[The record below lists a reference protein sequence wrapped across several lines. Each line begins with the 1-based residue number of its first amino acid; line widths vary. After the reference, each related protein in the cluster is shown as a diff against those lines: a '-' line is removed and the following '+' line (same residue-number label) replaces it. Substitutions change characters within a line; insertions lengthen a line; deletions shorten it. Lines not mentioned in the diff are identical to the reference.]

1 MRDPDLVQRAEAAAA
16 ELERAWYCW
25 RATHGLVT
33 DPMPTVSS
41 YVGYSLE
48 EPWGQPRV
56 VFGIAAEDAEQLAG
70 LLVRHDSP
78 AGSAR
83 ASVAAG
89 QAGREPQARR
99 GDRAG
104 QAYGGRAP
112 ARVLVPPQA
121 SSAVLA
127 WGEESAARAYRDVVD
142 DDDGPVFREI
152 TAVRRRAI
160 EEPDVVSDR
169 PASEELATALPDVA
183 VRDVAEREVAVRDV
197 AVREVAV
204 RDVAERDVAERDVAE
219 RDVAERDVA
228 VPDVAVP
235 DVDRAGSWA
244 MAASAARAETE
255 ARIRASQRS
264 AVSTAG
270 HQAQH
275 ADTGSADTGGADTG
289 GADTGSADAA
299 SATDSVRSDGVPPAE
314 SGGVEPTLVTGFSR
328 LDEAA
333 QVRFHAGPDLT
344 LAWDEPEFS
353 DDRRADAD
361 ATSHRAAGAE
371 HLAGADPDAD
381 HLASD
386 RPDAERGA
394 HARRGRL
401 TRGHAMSKLSK
412 VKRPGAVPGL

>member
-70 LLVRHDSP
+70 LLVRHDSS

-169 PASEELATALPDVA
+169 PGSEELATALPDVA
-183 VRDVAEREVAVRDV
+183 VRDVAERDVAVRDV
-197 AVREVAV
+197 AVRDVAV
-204 RDVAERDVAERDVAE
+204 
-219 RDVAERDVA
+219 RDVA

-275 ADTGSADTGGADTG
+275 ADTGSADTGGAD
-289 GADTGSADAA
+289 AA

-314 SGGVEPTLVTGFSR
+314 SGGVESTLVTGFSR